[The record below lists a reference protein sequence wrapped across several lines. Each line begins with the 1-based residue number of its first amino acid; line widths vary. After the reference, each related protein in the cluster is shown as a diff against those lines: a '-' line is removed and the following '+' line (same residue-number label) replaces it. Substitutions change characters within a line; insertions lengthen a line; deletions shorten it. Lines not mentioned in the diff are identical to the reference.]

1 MAITGHTGIPPFL
14 NVFATPSVSIAAT
27 TEAPYCSGADV
38 TFNAT
43 IVAPA
48 LQYLNTY
55 YFTINGITA
64 SGKVLTMTTNSL
76 VDGDVVRFVMVHKNG
91 SVYYSNSIVAEIQS
105 CTTEINYGLLY
116 NWYAATDARGFTSSD
131 DWYIPPQSDVAA
143 LKIYCTNVSNA
154 LKETGTI
161 WWLSP
166 NAGATNEFSFNAR
179 GSGRRTPNYYIGLLE
194 ECYYWTTTN
203 IYGNNYFMFRLQ
215 YQYNEF
221 LIDSSEAFNGLSIRL
236 VRPATIAE
244 QLLDDGTYCDPYVQN
259 DGKLLP
265 TVKIGTQIWTAANSA
280 ETKYRNGD
288 WIHGFDGGVYTPISN
303 TDWANLTSAGVCVY
317 DNNLAYL

>member
-91 SVYYSNSIVAEIQS
+91 SVYYSNSIVAAVEL
-105 CTTEINYGLLY
+105 CINYGLLY
-116 NWYAATDARGFTSSD
+116 NWYAATDERNITSGD
-131 DWYIPPQSDVAA
+131 TWTIPFNTDFDTLITYLGGYLIAGG
-143 LKIYCTNVSNA
+143 K
-154 LKETGTI
+154 LKEIGFI
-161 WWLSP
+161 NWDSP
-166 NAGATNEFSFNAR
+166 NTGATNQFNFSAKGAGIR
-179 GSGRRTPNYYIGLLE
+179 DYYNFIGLLK
-194 ECYYWTTTN
+194 
-203 IYGNNYFMFRLQ
+203 YGFFWSRSQYSTWVYGYHLAQDASHFSYNLDEKYFGFSL
-215 YQYNEF
+215 
-221 LIDSSEAFNGLSIRL
+221 RL
-236 VRPATIAE
+236 VRPAVESE
-244 QLLDDGTYCDPYVQN
+244 QILPDGTYCTPYVGN
-259 DGKLLP
+259 DGKSYR
-265 TVKIGTQIWTAANSA
+265 TVKIGTQVWTAENLA
-280 ETKYRNGD
+280 ETKFRNGNYL
-288 WIHGFDGGVYTPISN
+288 HGYEGGSYQAISN
-303 TDWANLTSAGVCVY
+303 ANWAALTTEGVCCY
-317 DNNLAYL
+317 NDDINLI